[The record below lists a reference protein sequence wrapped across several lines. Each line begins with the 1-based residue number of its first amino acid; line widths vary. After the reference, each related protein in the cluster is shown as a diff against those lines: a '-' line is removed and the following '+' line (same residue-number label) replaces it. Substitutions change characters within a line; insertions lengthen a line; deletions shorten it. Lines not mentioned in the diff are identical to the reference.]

1 VAQKAGLGVAESS
14 PRAKLNFFFPSFWG
28 WFGHPQLPKGQKE
41 KERERERER
50 KVRVWP
56 FGLGVA
62 EPTPRPNEVRSA
74 TNFIYF

>member
-14 PRAKLNFFFPSFWG
+14 PRAKLNFFFQA
-28 WFGHPQLPKGQKE
+28 FGGGLATPNSPRAKK
-41 KERERERER
+41 KKRERERER